1 MQMDYN
7 EYLIFW
13 GIIMPI
19 EFFVRRHACDAVA
32 GILEWASNDVGRLS
46 EFWLASYGAADCL
59 LVIVND
65 ERIYFC
71 DAPHDVYRG
80 EGGALNPL
88 IGRLE
93 WTEVF
98 CIDALL
104 LGRME
109 KREKKIIYLP
119 VIATDNNTLH
129 SVVVIDG
136 LSSQVL
142 DWIWKLQIF
151 RESRHSKSH
160 ILSIIIIQCRQKRTS
175 ILLNNKHIIGRAFHL
190 SSLHLSTTCSLCTQY
205 QSS

>member
-109 KREKKIIYLP
+109 KREKKMLFTYP
-119 VIATDNNTLH
+119 
-129 SVVVIDG
+129 
-136 LSSQVL
+136 SSPPT
-142 DWIWKLQIF
+142 IT
-151 RESRHSKSH
+151 H
-160 ILSIIIIQCRQKRTS
+160 S
-175 ILLNNKHIIGRAFHL
+175 ILLLLLTAYQVKFSIGYENYKFSESRGIANRTF
-190 SSLHLSTTCSLCTQY
+190 Y
-205 QSS
+205 Q